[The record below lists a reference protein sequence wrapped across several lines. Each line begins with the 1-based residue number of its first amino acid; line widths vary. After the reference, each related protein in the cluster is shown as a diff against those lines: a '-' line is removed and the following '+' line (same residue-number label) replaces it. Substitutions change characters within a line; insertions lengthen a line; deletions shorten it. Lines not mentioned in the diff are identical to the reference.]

1 MMHYNYCTPNYYLE
15 ILEYQI
21 TSGIRIPITG
31 VISSE
36 LLAKFTKHQQV
47 KGPVV
52 CQSDIKKG
60 LEKNNNNN
68 KTFQSAHLSFH
79 ILYWDSLL
87 KLACSFVEFEAISSN
102 NNAAGI
108 LVWSGSCPFSSAKQK
123 INTFNNYHTLQQILL
138 I

>member
-47 KGPVV
+47 KGPAV
-52 CQSDIKKG
+52 CQGDIKKG
-60 LEKNNNNN
+60 LGKKQQQKNISIS
-68 KTFQSAHLSFH
+68 TFKFS
-79 ILYWDSLL
+79 YSLL
-87 KLACSFVEFEAISSN
+87 GFFTETCLFIC
-102 NNAAGI
+102 
-108 LVWSGSCPFSSAKQK
+108 
-123 INTFNNYHTLQQILL
+123 
-138 I
+138 